1 MVFAQ
6 RSDWTAK
13 QFKQKYFFMC
23 HDVDGWDFCAISQ
36 GKGDIVGLG
45 RTCKQKVR
53 EKTLARTIDP
63 QNY

>member
-1 MVFAQ
+1 
-6 RSDWTAK
+6 
-13 QFKQKYFFMC
+13 MC
-23 HDVDGWDFCAISQ
+23 HDVDGWDFCAISL